1 MRSLQ
6 RPAVTLFQTL
16 ERHGLRNRGS
26 AAVFQQCCG
35 PPETYRLGEFPE
47 RRDAPSRALLVL
59 SGWLSEERTLSDGR
73 RQILRLVLPGEIA
86 GFREHQVDA
95 LSDMS
100 ALTDV
105 VVADVTALR
114 NAVRDDLAGADMAEA
129 WRRMAE
135 AREEGVLR
143 HLMRLGRLSALE
155 RTGQLI
161 LELYE
166 RLSAAG
172 LVAGQVMPMPLTQEQ
187 LADHLGLSVVHLNRI
202 LQQLRRDG
210 FIESRNRQLV
220 VRNLAGLASLC
231 HHRWTAPMIAEPI
244 ALRPRA

>member
-16 ERHGLRNRGS
+16 ERQGMLKRGS
-26 AAVFQQCCG
+26 AAVFEQCCG
-35 PPETYRLGEFPE
+35 PPETCRLGDFLE
-47 RRDAPSRALLVL
+47 RQDTPSRALLVL
-59 SGWLSEERTLSDGR
+59 SGWVSEERTLSDGR

-86 GFREHQVDA
+86 GFREHQTEA
-95 LSDMS
+95 LSDLS

-105 VVADVTALR
+105 TVADVTALR
-114 NAVRDDLAGADMAEA
+114 NAVSEDLAGREMAQA

-135 AREEGVLR
+135 AREESALR

-155 RTGQLI
+155 RTAQLI

-172 LVAGQVMPMPLTQEQ
+172 LVAGQAMPMPLTQEQ

-220 VRNLAGLASLC
+220 VRNLGGLASLC
-231 HHRWTAPMIAEPI
+231 HHRSAAATVAEPI
-244 ALRPRA
+244 ALHPHA